1 MMSYDAKEISGK
13 SGDPGSDI
21 HRRIETSS
29 ERLTSTERK
38 IAAALLAD
46 YPFAGLETIQS
57 LAERTNVS
65 QATIT
70 RFVQKMGCRGYQE
83 FQQLLIAELKEG
95 RRSPIELHQIE
106 EPGAVRELSEFAR
119 RAASVAVAV
128 AEQVTEVQFM
138 HVCDLLADG
147 RRAIHVVGGRM
158 SDAIAAHLSRH
169 LRQVRSEVFHL
180 PSDPEQWPE
189 YLLRMRQRDVLVML
203 DFRRYQR
210 SLADL
215 AELAATERKSTVI
228 VITDKWLSPIA
239 KSASEVLA
247 VPTEIGTAWDSSVG
261 ALALIE
267 AIIVNVSERD
277 WEATRERIENWDA
290 LRIDHKRDPE

>member
-1 MMSYDAKEISGK
+1 
-13 SGDPGSDI
+13 
-21 HRRIETSS
+21 
-29 ERLTSTERK
+29 
-38 IAAALLAD
+38 
-46 YPFAGLETIQS
+46 
-57 LAERTNVS
+57 
-65 QATIT
+65 
-70 RFVQKMGCRGYQE
+70 
-83 FQQLLIAELKEG
+83 
-95 RRSPIELHQIE
+95 
-106 EPGAVRELSEFAR
+106 
-119 RAASVAVAV
+119 
-128 AEQVTEVQFM
+128 
-138 HVCDLLADG
+138 
-147 RRAIHVVGGRM
+147 
-158 SDAIAAHLSRH
+158 
-169 LRQVRSEVFHL
+169 
-180 PSDPEQWPE
+180 
-189 YLLRMRQRDVLVML
+189 ML

-277 WEATRERIENWDA
+277 WEATRARIENWDA